1 MPVGGS
7 NKESIFPEY
16 EWSYE
21 ARASWCDF
29 FYNVQPRPHWIA
41 TEFGGHVCIYYYS
54 LFNSISLLICIHCQ
68 PYSYNCYHLFM
79 FFCRLL
85 REF

>member
-29 FYNVQPRPHWIA
+29 FYNVQPRPHWIT
-41 TEFGGHVCIYYYS
+41 TEFGGHVCISSTIHYS
-54 LFNSISLLICIHCQ
+54 IQISD
-68 PYSYNCYHLFM
+68 NTF
-79 FFCRLL
+79 
-85 REF
+85 